1 MEKLK
6 SEHLFGFLKKCTKVH
21 FYVITDDF
29 GGKNEKKW

>member
-6 SEHLFGFLKKCTKVH
+6 CEKNFTFVKFH
-21 FYVITDDF
+21 FYVNTDDF